1 MFTSFNGFYCSR
13 KGVWCSTGLCFNCSL
28 LDVGY
33 YTYTFPTPKKR
44 IIEKFDE
51 KGNLIERITEEE

>member
-1 MFTSFNGFYCSR
+1 MFTNYGFYCVR
-13 KGVWCSTGLCFNCSL
+13 KGVYCQTAACYDCHLP
-28 LDVGY
+28 DVGY
-33 YTYTFPTPKKR
+33 YYSTTPVTKKR